1 LSSTALLLPFERPQ
15 GLTGLRLAV
24 GVERLQ
30 AELQLTYQLQG
41 PLDQLLLPSVSNQ
54 PERRDLLWQHSCLE
68 LFLSTPED
76 AGYWELNVA
85 ATGDWAIYRLEG
97 YRQGLQAA
105 DEYSELPIR
114 QQRRADNWKVQCKLR
129 LPAAIGA
136 NSPLMLGVTAVLEQS
151 DGTLSYWA
159 LAHPGEQPDFHHRD
173 SFQLA
178 A

>member
-1 LSSTALLLPFERPQ
+1 MSSTALLLPFERPQ

-41 PLDQLLLPSVSNQ
+41 PLDQLLLPAASSQ

-68 LFLSTPED
+68 LFMSTAED
-76 AGYWELNVA
+76 PGYWEVNVA

-105 DEYSELPIR
+105 AEYSALPIR
-114 QQRRADNWKVQCKLR
+114 QQRRADNWKVQFKLP
-129 LPAAIGA
+129 LPAAVTA
-136 NSPLMLGVTAVLEQS
+136 NSSLMLGVTAVLEQS